1 MPRLRPSAVRSPY
14 YMSRR
19 REMKKRRHMAYQV
32 RVRAIVPAMI
42 CIITPTTH
50 PSIII
55 IVQKMCGFSR
65 NAITLTDTICL
76 LLALFGPAEM
86 SAVRSLP
93 GVNRTSS
100 GRHDLAEND
109 PGSEICSF
117 TDVKI

>member
-1 MPRLRPSAVRSPY
+1 
-14 YMSRR
+14 MSRR

-65 NAITLTDTICL
+65 NAITLTDTKPVNVARNVPDL
-76 LLALFGPAEM
+76 RTATLLARADE
-86 SAVRSLP
+86 VI
-93 GVNRTSS
+93 
-100 GRHDLAEND
+100 E
-109 PGSEICSF
+109 
-117 TDVKI
+117 